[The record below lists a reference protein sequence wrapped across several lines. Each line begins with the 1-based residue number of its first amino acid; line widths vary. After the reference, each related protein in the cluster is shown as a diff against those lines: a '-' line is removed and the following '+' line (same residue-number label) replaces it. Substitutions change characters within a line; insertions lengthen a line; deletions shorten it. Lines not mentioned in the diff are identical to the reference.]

1 MTGGGRAAG
10 RLHAEV
16 DRPTGTGRDV
26 EPPRSTSRDAGLA
39 ALGVRDA
46 DQPALRVRD
55 ADQLALRIREASYGV
70 VALPLRRRL
79 RHTTADTG
87 ELVQVVLR
95 LVLADGQAGWA
106 ETRGNGAYATHHTTD
121 SIVAALAGL
130 PAVTDPLWND
140 PAALA
145 ASVARHC
152 PPAAMLLDVAYRDA
166 TARVRGVPLAE
177 ALRAEYGDVLTALVP
192 GSPGRP
198 GATAAP
204 SATATRAA
212 TAAPG
217 GAAVPGENGIP
228 TTLPTHAA
236 IPFGTPKE
244 AAELTASAAA
254 SGFRRVKIRVGGDP
268 FLDSARI
275 AAARTAAD
283 RVSGPGAVVLAADAN
298 GGWDPDTALAATP
311 WLARYG
317 VAWLEQPTRPG
328 DLPAMAR
335 VRAES
340 PVPVWADEDVR
351 DAADVHTVADLAA
364 ADGVHL
370 KLEKAGT
377 VAALAEAVAAAR
389 ERGLDVALGQMDC
402 GRLGC
407 ATTAHLAAGLGL
419 TVAELWGYAN
429 VAHDLAT
436 GLRLR
441 DGAILLPDAPGL
453 GVDVLLDAA
462 HLVPVG
468 LPGVPN
474 GAPNGAVLAAP
485 VPIPVP
491 ASLP

>member
-1 MTGGGRAAG
+1 MGVARET
-10 RLHAEV
+10 
-16 DRPTGTGRDV
+16 DRQTGT
-26 EPPRSTSRDAGLA
+26 
-39 ALGVRDA
+39 
-46 DQPALRVRD
+46 
-55 ADQLALRIREASYGV
+55 IREASYGV

-79 RHTTADTG
+79 KHTTADTG

-95 LVLADGQAGWA
+95 LVLTGGQAGWA
-106 ETRGNGAYATHHTTD
+106 ETRGNGAYATHHTTE
-121 SIVAALAGL
+121 SIVAALAAL
-130 PAVTDPLWND
+130 PAASDPAWDD

-145 ASVARHC
+145 ASLARRC

-166 TARVRGVPLAE
+166 TARARGVPLAV
-177 ALRAEYGDVLTALVP
+177 ALRAEYG
-192 GSPGRP
+192 
-198 GATAAP
+198 
-204 SATATRAA
+204 
-212 TAAPG
+212 G
-217 GAAVPGENGIP
+217 GAPAADVPDDTGA
-228 TTLPTHAA
+228 LPTHAA

-268 FLDSARI
+268 VLDSARI

-317 VAWLEQPTRPG
+317 VAWLEQPTAPG
-328 DLPAMAR
+328 DLAAMAR

-351 DAADVHTVADLAA
+351 DAADVHEVADLGA

-377 VAALAEAVAAAR
+377 VTALTEAVGAAR
-389 ERGLDVALGQMDC
+389 RRGLEVGLGQMDC

-419 TVAELWGYAN
+419 AVAELWGCAN
-429 VAHDLAT
+429 VDRDLAA
-436 GLRLR
+436 GLELR
-441 DGAILLPDAPGL
+441 DGAVLLPNAPGL
-453 GVDVLLDAA
+453 GVEVLLDPER
-462 HLVPVG
+462 LTPVG
-468 LPGVPN
+468 RPGTPVAVSVPLP
-474 GAPNGAVLAAP
+474 
-485 VPIPVP
+485 
-491 ASLP
+491 